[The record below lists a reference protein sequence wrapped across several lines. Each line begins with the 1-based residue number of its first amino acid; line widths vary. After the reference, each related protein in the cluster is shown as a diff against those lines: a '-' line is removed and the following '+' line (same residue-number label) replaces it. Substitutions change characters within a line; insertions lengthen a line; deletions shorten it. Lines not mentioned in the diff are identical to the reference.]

1 MPKRINDGIILVV
14 FWMLQNIWV
23 CDDAPLWWQSVYS
36 LAGRIRIDWT
46 KWSIITNYVANT
58 HVWKIYFNEPFFIV
72 VNQLICALS
81 VKSCIGNCDLCNE
94 YDRIWLEL
102 ISENASVAVLFRCL
116 CPYPRYAEQFTGKFW
131 AMTTKHYPS
140 FLFYSI
146 LLLMFIVITR
156 TFSNLICNQNNN

>member
-1 MPKRINDGIILVV
+1 MTELFSWYFECYKIFGFVMTHLHVIG
-14 FWMLQNIWV
+14 WMCI
-23 CDDAPLWWQSVYS
+23 WQSVYS

-81 VKSCIGNCDLCNE
+81 VKSCIGYCDLCNE
-94 YDRIWLEL
+94 YDWIWLEL
-102 ISENASVAVLFRCL
+102 IFENASVAVLFRCL

-140 FLFYSI
+140 FLFYS
-146 LLLMFIVITR
+146 R
-156 TFSNLICNQNNN
+156 KNLF